1 MILSDGN
8 RSGLSFSYTT
18 GGGRAPKIHHTLERT
33 EYLLPPGKRIKRV
46 KIFYYKR
53 IYGFEFEFS
62 DSTKY

>member
-8 RSGLSFSYTT
+8 RSGLSYSYTT
-18 GGGRAPKIHHTLERT
+18 DRLIHHTLERT